1 MRRRPPPPLGLDF
14 VAARRPPSLLGW
26 ALLAFGVLASIGVL
40 HEYQVLDDRR
50 ADEARLLA
58 RARRS
63 IDARNGGGETV
74 PSAPLKEAEVKP
86 AVAAARLLG
95 RDWGG
100 LLTELEG
107 AAADPGVAL
116 LELEQDAASGSLR
129 LAGEARNLSEVF
141 AFLARL
147 EAGGRVRHARLI
159 NYRFRAEDG
168 AGSVVF
174 QLTARWEAGP

>member
-14 VAARRPPSLLGW
+14 IAARRPPSLLGW
-26 ALLAFGVLASIGVL
+26 TLLAFGVLAAVGVL

-63 IDARNGGGETV
+63 VDARNGGEAV
-74 PSAPLKEAEVKP
+74 PPAPLKEAEVKP
-86 AVAAARLLG
+86 ALAAARLLG

-100 LLTELEG
+100 LLAELEG
-107 AAADPGVAL
+107 AAAAPGVAL
-116 LELEQDAASGSLR
+116 LEFEQDAASGSLR

-147 EAGGRVRHARLI
+147 EAGGRVRHARLL

-174 QLTARWEAGP
+174 QLAARWEAGP

>member
-14 VAARRPPSLLGW
+14 IAAWRPPSLLGW
-26 ALLAFGVLASIGVL
+26 TLLAFGVSASVGVL

-63 IDARNGGGETV
+63 VDARNGGEAV
-74 PSAPLKEAEVKP
+74 PPAPLKEAEVKP
-86 AVAAARLLG
+86 ALAAARLLG

-100 LLTELEG
+100 LLMELEG

-116 LELEQDAASGSLR
+116 LELEQDASSGSLR

-141 AFLARL
+141 AFLTRL
-147 EAGGRVRHARLI
+147 EAGGRVRHARLL

-174 QLTARWEAGP
+174 QLAARWEAGP

>member
-1 MRRRPPPPLGLDF
+1 
-14 VAARRPPSLLGW
+14 
-26 ALLAFGVLASIGVL
+26 LLAFGVLASVGVL

-63 IDARNGGGETV
+63 IDARNGGEAV
-74 PSAPLKEAEVKP
+74 PSAPLKEGEVKP
-86 AVAAARLLG
+86 ALAAARLLG

-100 LLTELEG
+100 LLMELEG

-116 LELEQDAASGSLR
+116 LELEQDASSGSLR
-129 LAGEARNLSEVF
+129 LAGEARTLSEVF
-141 AFLARL
+141 AFLTRL
-147 EAGGRVRHARLI
+147 EAGGRVRHARLL

-174 QLTARWEAGP
+174 QLAARWEAGP